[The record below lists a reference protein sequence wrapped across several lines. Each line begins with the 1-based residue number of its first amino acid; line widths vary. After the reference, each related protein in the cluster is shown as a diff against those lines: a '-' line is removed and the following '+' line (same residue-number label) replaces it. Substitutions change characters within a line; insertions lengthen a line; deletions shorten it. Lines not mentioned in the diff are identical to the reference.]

1 MLFISMLLLVGLHNV
16 FAQQVELKRTHNLT
30 PQTNSQPNVPDTL
43 TIIAVMVEFQP
54 DENRFTTG
62 TGTFNP
68 SNLAYLDNPEITIDP
83 LPHNQSY
90 FERHLTFAQNYF
102 KKVSGD
108 QFHIEYRVLPNV
120 YQLPE
125 KMERYSP
132 TGETFTNQ
140 KVADLAQDTWQV
152 VEEQGGFPTS
162 DLDPQKTAFVIFHAG
177 IGRDIEL
184 TGTTLNKTPQDIPSL
199 FLDHS
204 ALSNLLDQPN
214 FDGFPIN
221 GGTFRVTNS
230 MILPRSLSR
239 PGEDVTGNEFVL
251 QLSTNGL
258 ICASIGSYLGLPDL
272 FNTETSNS
280 GIGRFGLMDGESFF
294 SYRGLFSPEP
304 SAWEKIYLGWQEPFI
319 VSTSNNNLIS
329 LPAAAYHQQNSIA
342 KVPLSANEYFLIE
355 NRHRD
360 PNGNGVTLTFI
371 QPEGTI
377 ETKQFSN
384 YDQAFVNQT
393 EGFEESLIPG
403 VVTDVSNLEWSL
415 PGGLDPGPDETDGTT
430 DDRKLNGGI
439 LIWHIDEAVINSR
452 IRNQSVNNNPNRRG
466 VDLEEADGAQDIG
479 RAANSDFSRQAR
491 GTAFDFWWDGNNAS
505 VVTLDGDTL
514 QFYENRFGTNTR
526 PSNESNSGAPSFF
539 ELYDFSDNQP
549 VAAFRIRPTSTNNIH
564 PVNLPVS
571 KINDETAYTTPKSD
585 YFSAYP
591 LGLTFYSTSS
601 DSFLIIP
608 TQQSAYALNLKN
620 ESNSVF
626 NFQSTSVQQPYLG
639 TEFILGGAPPTQSQ
653 IMLSAW
659 LWDGNQWNT
668 QWNNTLNANDAF
680 LSSGDGQT
688 LFADFTNQRITL
700 SDGTIQSSLPNAQQ
714 RSATLDGRFTV
725 LTENQLILEPEGST
739 YPVNKNG
746 SRHYTGA
753 IELEAEQQGFY
764 YLSDDELLLFK
775 PDSFGQP
782 KSIVQNTRLGW
793 PAMADLD
800 RDGRIDFSY
809 INQETGALEARNVNG
824 ALLAH
829 FPIKPPPNTRF
840 IGTPLIAYSEQS
852 NEITLYISTQDSLS
866 LNINAY
872 TLDGEPIE
880 GFPLYV
886 GNISDQNNQPIHPL
900 IYNKNLYAVS
910 HMGDVKAWQLNN
922 IDEVLWASRYGNS
935 FRNKVSGSIHTENT
949 QVPSSV
955 NSILFKKET
964 YNWPNPT
971 DDFTNIRFQT
981 SGAGKVEV
989 KIITTGGRIVFN
1001 KNFRT
1006 NGGAP
1011 EEHQI
1016 STQDWSNGLYFA
1028 MITATVDGK
1037 KEQKMIKIVVI
1048 Q

>member
-1 MLFISMLLLVGLHNV
+1 MLFVSMLLLVGLNNV
-16 FAQQVELKRTHNLT
+16 FAQQVELKRSHNLT
-30 PQTNSQPNVPDTL
+30 PHTNSQPNVPDTL

-54 DENRFTTG
+54 DENRLTTG
-62 TGTFNP
+62 NGTFDP
-68 SNLAYLDNPEITIDP
+68 TNLAYLDNTDITIDP
-83 LPHNQSY
+83 LPHDQSY

-108 QFHIEYRVLPNV
+108 QLHIKYRVIPTV

-125 KMERYSP
+125 KMEQYSP
-132 TGETFTNQ
+132 TGESFTNQ
-140 KVADLAQDTWQV
+140 KVAELTQDTWQV
-152 VEEQGGFPTS
+152 IEEQGGFSTS
-162 DLDPQKTAFVIFHAG
+162 DLDPQKTAFAIFHAG

-199 FLDHS
+199 FLDQS

-214 FDGFPIN
+214 FDGFSIN
-221 GGTFRVTNS
+221 DGTFRVTNS
-230 MILPRSLSR
+230 MVLPRSLSR

-272 FNTETSNS
+272 FNTKTGNS

-294 SYRGLFSPEP
+294 SYRGLFPPEP
-304 SAWEKIYLGWQEPFI
+304 SAWEKVYLGWKEPFI

-329 LPAAAYHQQNSIA
+329 LPAAAYQQQNSIA
-342 KVPLSANEYFLIE
+342 KIPLSANEYFLIE

-360 PNGNGVTLTFI
+360 LNGNGVTLTFK
-371 QPEGTI
+371 QPDGTI

-384 YDQAFVNQT
+384 YDETFVNQT

-415 PGGLDPGPDETDGTT
+415 PGGLDPGPDETSGTA
-430 DDRKLNGGI
+430 DDRQLNGGI

-452 IRNQSVNNNPNRRG
+452 ITNQNVNNNPNRRG

-514 QFYENRFGTNTR
+514 QFYKNRFGPDTR
-526 PSNESNSGAPSFF
+526 PSNESNSGAASFF
-539 ELYDFSDNQP
+539 ELYDFSSNQP
-549 VAAFRIRPTSTNNIH
+549 LSSFRIRPASTDSIQ
-564 PVNLPVS
+564 PVNLPIS
-571 KINDETAYTTPKSD
+571 KIDDETTYTSPKSD

-608 TQQSAYALNLKN
+608 TQQTTYALDLEQENN
-620 ESNSVF
+620 TVF

-639 TEFILGGAPPTQSQ
+639 NALILGGAPTTQPQ

-659 LWDGNQWNT
+659 QWDGSQWNT
-668 QWNNTLNANDAF
+668 QWTNTINSNKAF
-680 LSSGDGQT
+680 LSSSDGQT
-688 LFADFTNQRITL
+688 LYADFTNQRINL
-700 SDGTIQSSLPNAQQ
+700 SDGTIQSPLPNAQQ
-714 RSATLDGRFTV
+714 HSAIFDGNFTV
-725 LTENQLILEPEGST
+725 LTENQLILEPDGST
-739 YPVNKNG
+739 YLINKNG
-746 SRHYTGA
+746 NRHYTGA

-764 YLSDDELLLFK
+764 YLSDEELLIFS
-775 PDSFGQP
+775 PESFNQP
-782 KSIVQNTRLGW
+782 KSIVQNKNLGW
-793 PAMADLD
+793 PAMVDLNG
-800 RDGRIDFSY
+800 DGSIDFSY
-809 INQETGALEARNVNG
+809 VNQKTGALEARNING
-824 ALLAH
+824 ALLPY
-829 FPIKPPPNTRF
+829 FPIIPPQNARF
-840 IGTPLIAYSEQS
+840 VGTPLVTRSNQS
-852 NEITLYISTQDSLS
+852 GDTILYIPTQDSLS

-872 TLDGEPIE
+872 TLDGEPVE

-886 GNISDQNNQPIHPL
+886 GNISLQNNQPLHPL
-900 IYNKNLYAVS
+900 IHKKNLYAVS

-922 IDEVLWASRYGNS
+922 INEVLWASRYGNS
-935 FRNKVSGSIHTENT
+935 FSNKVSGSIHAESS
-949 QVPSSV
+949 QEPSSV

-964 YNWPNPT
+964 YNWPNPA

-981 SGAGKVEV
+981 SGAGTVEV

-1001 KNFRT
+1001 KNYST
-1006 NGGAP
+1006 NGGTP

-1016 STQDWSNGLYFA
+1016 STKDWSSGLYFA
-1028 MITATVDGK
+1028 MISATVDGK